1 MPGVPSGDT
10 LADRLAI
17 DDLLTTYACAVDERD
32 WDAFRSVFTDD
43 AILDYTAFGGPR
55 GSADQVAQWTAHA
68 LQVIDASQHFI
79 TNLRLQ
85 LNGDEAT
92 ARTYVYSPL
101 AVRGGGGIMHTGGS
115 YADRLRRTA
124 DGWRI
129 TERVAELTWSDRP
142 VRVPR

>member
-1 MPGVPSGDT
+1 MPGVPSGDA

-32 WDAFRSVFTDD
+32 WDAFRSVFTVD

-55 GSADQVAQWTAHA
+55 GSAGEVAEWTARA

-101 AVRGGGGIMHTGGS
+101 AVKGGGGIMHAGGS